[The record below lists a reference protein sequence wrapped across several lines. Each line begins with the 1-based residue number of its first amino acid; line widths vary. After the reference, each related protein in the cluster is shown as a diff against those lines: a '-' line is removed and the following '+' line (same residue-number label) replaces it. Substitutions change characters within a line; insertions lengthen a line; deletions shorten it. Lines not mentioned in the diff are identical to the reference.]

1 MEEGRPDD
9 SRQGPKLPRDDTVL
23 VELAA
28 PKQIVDDE
36 HHPAKSNE
44 RNDWREALE
53 HRYVASIRRLVWL
66 PSVHECESTEVV
78 GF

>member
-9 SRQGPKLPRDDTVL
+9 CRQGPDVPRDDTVL

-36 HHPAKSNE
+36 GQPAKSNE
-44 RNDWREALE
+44 RDDWREAFE
-53 HRYVASIRRLVWL
+53 HRYVASTSRLVLL
-66 PSVHECESTEVV
+66 PSVHECESTGIA